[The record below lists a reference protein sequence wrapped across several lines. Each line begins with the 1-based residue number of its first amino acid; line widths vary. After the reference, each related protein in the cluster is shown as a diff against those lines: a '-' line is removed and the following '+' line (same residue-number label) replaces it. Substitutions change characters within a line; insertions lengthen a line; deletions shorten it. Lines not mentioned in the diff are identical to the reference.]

1 MLAITDR
8 VPRLRD
14 KGADQQQEIDMTTQE
29 RPTALLSDETNQL
42 SIVELDAVSGGRI
55 RWIDIH
61 MPYKDFN
68 KMPVNGPAPTRYA

>member
-1 MLAITDR
+1 MTAEERKSDMLSNDGT
-8 VPRLRD
+8 
-14 KGADQQQEIDMTTQE
+14 
-29 RPTALLSDETNQL
+29 QL

-68 KMPVNGPAPTRYA
+68 KWPGGDPSPTRYA